1 MPANKRLGILEWL
14 VAALM
19 TMLVVLVFTQVLV
32 RYLTYQPLAWT
43 EEAARY
49 VFIWL
54 CLLGAAV
61 AARRGQHFAVD
72 LVQRSLPAGAFRIA
86 STATKIVEAA
96 FFVVLTVAG
105 MEALRV
111 VHLQQSPSLNI
122 PMSIPYFAIPLGAAL
137 MAAIAMLR
145 AWANWFRQQE

>member
-1 MPANKRLGILEWL
+1 MNRRLNVLECV

-19 TMLVVLVFTQVLV
+19 TVLVVLVFAQVLV

-61 AARRGQHFAVD
+61 AARRGQHFVMD
-72 LVQRSLPAGAFRIA
+72 LAQRSLPAAGFRVA
-86 STATKIVEAA
+86 ATTTKVVEAA
-96 FFVVLTVAG
+96 FYGLLAVAG
-105 MEALRV
+105 IKALGV
-111 VHLQQSPSLNI
+111 VRLQQSPSLDI
-122 PMSIPYFAIPLGAAL
+122 PMSIPYLAIPLGAAL
-137 MAAIAMLR
+137 MAGIATWR
-145 AWANWFRQQE
+145 AWAIWFRHKG